1 MRSPKLN
8 RLKLWQKLAVL
19 VGAMSLPATV
29 VGYFYLNVATGTL
42 RQASAEL
49 AGTAYLSAIGQF
61 DAAVIE
67 HESRAFVLASG
78 DASRAPAVQAAAT
91 AADAALAKLQPVNAR
106 LGLRYGV
113 RQDLRTIQTRW
124 AALAA
129 GSSHLT
135 AAQVIAAHQRLLAR
149 ISRLRDTV
157 AAGALATSDPDQRS
171 HSLLQVATRY
181 VPAAIAAQAALR
193 RYAVDAAAKGYL
205 GGGDRM
211 GIQVAHGRLQTQLDS
226 IADALAQ
233 VPPHTRAAL
242 VRELRRATAD
252 SAGFYG
258 DVSSQI
264 LNASNIKVSSAALY
278 DSGAA
283 TDLALTRLLDAS
295 TTGVTTT
302 LAARVSSLR
311 LARTLNI
318 ALALLAIV
326 LIHVLTWSTERSLT
340 HPLRRAVATFE
351 RIAAGQYDN
360 VIDGGRRDELG
371 RVLSAL
377 ESMQEKLRIQLENER
392 MLAAENARIR
402 QALDKTS
409 TGVLLADGSH
419 RIIYLNQAAQAGFA
433 RHAAEF
439 TSTLSGFNA
448 ERLQGAAL
456 DSLAT
461 APAIERQALDALR
474 AERVEERSYGSLHF
488 RVTTNPVLDRD
499 GVRLGTVMEWKER
512 TQEVQVE
519 QEMQGV
525 LRAVTSDD
533 LTRRIELED
542 KSGFFATLGSGVNTL
557 TDGLAQIVAR
567 VKVAAREI
575 FLGAEEITT
584 GNSNLSTRTEEQ
596 ASSLEET
603 ASSMEEMTTTV
614 KQNADNAAQANQLA
628 IAAREQAE
636 QGVAVVDKAVR
647 AMAGID
653 DSAQKIADIISVI
666 DAIAFQTNLLALNAA
681 VEAARAGEQGRGFAV
696 VASEVRNLAGRS
708 ATAAKEIKSLIQDSV
723 AKVTDGA
730 ELVTQS
736 GQTLAEIV
744 TSVKKVS
751 DIVAEIAAA
760 SREQSVGI
768 EQVNRS
774 VLQMDHITQQNAA
787 LVEETIAASQVM
799 SAQVRDL
806 NETLARFRLASSS
819 AAAPSDASMTP
830 DKSQPQAASAG
841 TRRAVGDS
849 R

>member
-67 HESRAFVLASG
+67 HESRAFALASG

-91 AADAALAKLQPVNAR
+91 AADAALGKLQPIDAR

-113 RQDLRTIQTRW
+113 RQDLHAIQTHW
-124 AALAA
+124 TALLA
-129 GSSHLT
+129 GSGRLT
-135 AAQVIAAHQRLLAR
+135 GAQVVAAHQRLLAR
-149 ISRLRDTV
+149 IGRLRDTV

-181 VPAAIAAQAALR
+181 VPAALAAQAALR

-211 GIQVAHGRLQTQLDS
+211 GIQVAHGRLQTQLHA
-226 IADALAQ
+226 IADALTQ
-233 VPPHTRAAL
+233 VPPHARTSLA
-242 VRELRRATAD
+242 RELRRAAAE
-252 SAGFYG
+252 SGGFYG
-258 DVSSQI
+258 VVSRQI
-264 LNASNIKVSSAALY
+264 LNASNIKVPTATLY
-278 DSGAA
+278 ASGAA
-283 TDLALTRLLDAS
+283 TDAALIKLLNAS
-295 TTGVTTT
+295 TAAATDT
-302 LAARVSSLR
+302 LAARVSLLR
-311 LARTLNI
+311 LSRTLDI
-318 ALALLAIV
+318 ALVLLAIV
-326 LIHVLTWSTERSLT
+326 LIHGLTWSTERSLT
-340 HPLRRAVATFE
+340 HPLRRAVAAFE

-360 VIDGGRRDELG
+360 VLDAGRRDELG

-377 ESMQEKLRIQLENER
+377 GSMQEKLQVQLENER

-419 RIIYLNQAAQAGFA
+419 RIIYLNQAARAGFA

-439 TSTLSGFNA
+439 ASVISRFDA

-474 AERVEERSYGSLHF
+474 TERIEERSYGSLHF
-488 RVTTNPVLDRD
+488 RVTTNPVLDHD
-499 GVRLGTVMEWKER
+499 GARLGTVMEWKER
-512 TQEVQVE
+512 TQEVRVE

-525 LRAVTSDD
+525 LQAVTSDD
-533 LTRRIELED
+533 LTRRIALED

-557 TDGLAQIVAR
+557 ADGLAQIVAS

-653 DSAQKIADIISVI
+653 DSAQKIADIIGVI

-708 ATAAKEIKSLIQDSV
+708 ATAAKEIKNLIQDSV

-730 ELVTQS
+730 QLVTQS

-751 DIVAEIAAA
+751 NIVAEIAAA

-806 NETLARFRLASSS
+806 NETLARFRLASAS
-819 AAAPSDASMTP
+819 AAAPGELPMTSADP
-830 DKSQPQAASAG
+830 QPPATPAE
-841 TRRAVGDS
+841 TRRVAGES

>member
-1 MRSPKLN
+1 MRSFKLN
-8 RLKLWQKLAVL
+8 RMKLWQKLAVL
-19 VGAMSLPATV
+19 LAAMSLPATV
-29 VGYFYLNVATGTL
+29 VGYFYLTDATGAL
-42 RQASAEL
+42 NQARAEL
-49 AGTAYLSAIGQF
+49 AGTGYLSAIGQF

-78 DASRAPAVQAAAT
+78 DASRAPAVQAAAA
-91 AADAALAKLQPVNAR
+91 AADAALAKLQQVDAR
-106 LGLRYGV
+106 LGVRYGV
-113 RQDLRTIQTRW
+113 RQDLRTVQMRW
-124 AALAA
+124 NALAA
-129 GSSHLT
+129 ESGRLSS
-135 AAQVIAAHQRLLAR
+135 AQLIAAHQRLLAR
-149 ISRLRDTV
+149 IARLRDTV
-157 AAGALATSDPDQRS
+157 AAGSLATSDPDQRS
-171 HSLLQVATRY
+171 HSLLQVATDY
-181 VPAAIAAQAALR
+181 APAALAAQAALR

-211 GIQVAHGRLQTQLDS
+211 GIQVAHARLQAQLEA
-226 IADALAQ
+226 IADALRQ
-233 VPPHTRAAL
+233 VPPHARAPLA
-242 VRELRRATAD
+242 RELRRARAA

-258 DVSSQI
+258 VVSSQI
-264 LNASNIKVSSAALY
+264 LNASNIKVSAATLY
-278 DSGAA
+278 DSGAD
-283 TDLALTRLLDAS
+283 TDITLTKLVDAS
-295 TTGVTTT
+295 ATAATGT

-340 HPLRRAVATFE
+340 HPLRRAVAVFN
-351 RIAAGQYDN
+351 RIAVGHYDN
-360 VIDGGRRDELG
+360 AIGAGRRDELG
-371 RVLSAL
+371 QVLGAL
-377 ESMQEKLRIQLENER
+377 ESMQEKLRGQLENER

-419 RIIYLNQAAQAGFA
+419 RIIYLNQAARAGFA

-439 TSTLSGFNA
+439 ASVLSGFDA
-448 ERLQGAAL
+448 ERLQGAAM

-461 APAIERQALDALR
+461 APAVERQTLDALR
-474 AERVEERSYGSLHF
+474 SARIEERSYGGLHF
-488 RVTTNPVLDRD
+488 RVTTNPVLNRD

-512 TQEVQVE
+512 TQEVRVE

-525 LRAVTSDD
+525 LRAVTTDD
-533 LTRRIELED
+533 LTRRIALED
-542 KSGFFATLGSGVNTL
+542 KNGFFAMLGSGVNSL
-557 TDGLAQIVAR
+557 ADGLAEIVAR
-567 VKVAAREI
+567 VTVAAREI

-636 QGVAVVDKAVR
+636 RGVSVVDKAVR
-647 AMAGID
+647 AMTGID
-653 DSAQKIADIISVI
+653 DSAQKIADIIGVI

-708 ATAAKEIKSLIQDSV
+708 ATAAKEIKTLIHDSV
-723 AKVTDGA
+723 TKVTDGA
-730 ELVTQS
+730 QLVTQS

-806 NETLARFRLASSS
+806 NETLARFRVAGSSAVPPDEASAASS
-819 AAAPSDASMTP
+819 A
-830 DKSQPQAASAG
+830 SQPPTEPAA
-841 TRRAVGDS
+841 TRRAVGK
-849 R
+849 RR

>member
-1 MRSPKLN
+1 MRSLTLN
-8 RLKLWQKLAVL
+8 RMKLWQKLAVL
-19 VGAMSLPATV
+19 VAAMSLPATV
-29 VGYFYLNVATGTL
+29 VGYFYLTDATGAL
-42 RQASAEL
+42 KQARDEL

-61 DAAVIE
+61 NAAVIE

-78 DASRAPAVQAAAT
+78 DASRAPALQAATTT
-91 AADAALAKLQPVNAR
+91 ANTALARLQQVNAR

-113 RQDLRTIQTRW
+113 RQDLKSIQAHWRS
-124 AALAA
+124 LATTSA
-129 GSSHLT
+129 HLSST
-135 AAQVIAAHQRLLAR
+135 QSVSAHRRLLVR
-149 ISRLRDTV
+149 IARLRDAV

-171 HSLLQVATRY
+171 HSLVQIATEY
-181 VPAAIAAQAALR
+181 VPTALAAQAALR
-193 RYAVDAAAKGYL
+193 RDAVDAAAKGYL

-211 GIQVAHGRLQTQLDS
+211 GIQVAHARLQTALAAV
-226 IADALAQ
+226 ADALTQ
-233 VPPHTRAAL
+233 VPPSLRAPL
-242 VRELRRATAD
+242 TRELRRVDAE

-258 DVSSQI
+258 LVSRQI
-264 LNASNIKVSSAALY
+264 VNASNIKITAATLY
-278 DSGAA
+278 DRGSDTDVALIKLLNASATGA
-283 TDLALTRLLDAS
+283 TDA
-295 TTGVTTT
+295 

-318 ALALLAIV
+318 ALALLAIA

-340 HPLRRAVATFE
+340 QPLRHAVAVFD
-351 RIAAGQYDN
+351 RIAAGHYDN
-360 VIDGGRRDELG
+360 VIDGARRDELG
-371 RVLSAL
+371 QVLGAL
-377 ESMQEKLRIQLENER
+377 GSMQDKLRVQLENER

-409 TGVLLADGSH
+409 TGVLLADASH
-419 RIIYLNQAAQAGFA
+419 RIIYLNQAARTGFA
-433 RHAAEF
+433 RHATEF
-439 TSTLSGFNA
+439 ASVLGGFDA
-448 ERLQGAAL
+448 ERLQGASL

-461 APAIERQALDALR
+461 AAAVERQTLDALR
-474 AERVEERSYGSLHF
+474 TERIEERSYGGLHF
-488 RVTTNPVLDRD
+488 RVTTNPVLAHD
-499 GVRLGTVMEWKER
+499 GARLGTVMEWKER
-512 TQEVQVE
+512 TQEVRVE

-525 LRAVTSDD
+525 LQAVTSDD
-533 LTRRIELED
+533 LTRRIALED
-542 KSGFFATLGSGVNTL
+542 KSGFFAMLGGGVNSL
-557 TDGLAQIVAR
+557 ADGLAQIVAR

-647 AMAGID
+647 AMTGID
-653 DSAQKIADIISVI
+653 DSAQKIADIIGVI

-723 AKVTDGA
+723 TKVTDGA
-730 ELVTQS
+730 QLVTQS
-736 GQTLAEIV
+736 GKTLADIV

-787 LVEETIAASQVM
+787 LVEQTISASQVM

-806 NETLARFRLASSS
+806 NETLARFRLAGS
-819 AAAPSDASMTP
+819 
-830 DKSQPQAASAG
+830 AASAPG
-841 TRRAVGDS
+841 TASTSSTDSPPPAEPTMTRRAVGES